1 MRCRGGTACCF
12 TSATAGNQWVEAE
25 IHWIDGRRAFA
36 AASIATFS
44 PNGGTRYKADANT
57 PALYHFDTGYSDSS
71 GHHLNL
77 TPSGNV
83 FLTASN
89 SGWSCTPCGQ
99 VARFQALGD
108 TLSVNIQ
115 SSRLLPSKHASPI
128 TFESYIYPR
137 AYLAYGMD
145 NYPVISLYQDWDISL
160 QLEDGKWNMPAAP
173 SLEAG
178 QNTILSSW
186 QWNGMVSL
194 NAWHKLKITL
204 NAQGQVTCWIDGIL
218 AATASAANMDYGRT
232 IPWVFTLGN
241 FDGDVGEVRISNIVR

>member
-1 MRCRGGTACCF
+1 M
-12 TSATAGNQWVEAE
+12 
-25 IHWIDGRRAFA
+25 
-36 AASIATFS
+36 
-44 PNGGTRYKADANT
+44 
-57 PALYHFDTGYSDSS
+57 ALYHFVNDYSDSS
-71 GHHLNL
+71 PNNFNL
-77 TPSGNV
+77 TPTGNV
-83 FLTASN
+83 CLTGSN
-89 SGWSCTPCGQ
+89 SGWSSQPSGQ

-115 SSRLLPSKHASPI
+115 SSRLLPGRHASPI

-160 QLEDGKWNMPAAP
+160 QLEDGKWNMPAAL

-178 QNTILSSW
+178 QNTIVSSW

-204 NAQGQVTCWIDGIL
+204 DAQGQVTCWIDGIL